1 MVVRLLW
8 LSGRAL
14 AAQARDVLGR
24 LPATPGFFT
33 FLYFCL
39 ITSKFIYFQRE
50 ARCSENPYQILP
62 HSAAIKFHNIT
73 SNSQHTMQTK
83 HCSQFLHTRQ
93 TILAMLNSN
102 YIGYKVSFIP
112 TKCFIG
118 KKLTFQL
125 LILQS
130 SSCRA
135 YTAVFCAC
143 CVCSNEEQSKRQLF
157 SNRAFGWK
165 KGYFVTMNN
174 RTSLREQLYCIHP
187 QHTHSPCTSTCT
199 THPAISSQLPSTTLQ
214 CTQLTNTKHSWQ
226 NGTRCRDGVNVLWCR
241 SHLVWLVFEGS
252 IPTCTGFHSENFF
265 VTCYI
270 YGLSTDRVAL

>member
-1 MVVRLLW
+1 MKV
-8 LSGRAL
+8 LSTACSTAL
-14 AAQARDVLGR
+14 NMKD
-24 LPATPGFFT
+24 
-33 FLYFCL
+33 
-39 ITSKFIYFQRE
+39 
-50 ARCSENPYQILP
+50 NPYQILP

-73 SNSQHTMQTK
+73 SNPQHTMQTQ

-93 TILAMLNSN
+93 TIPAMLNSN

-118 KKLTFQL
+118 KKLTFRL

-165 KGYFVTMNN
+165 KRYFVTMNN
-174 RTSLREQLYCIHP
+174 RTSLCEQLYCIHP

-199 THPAISSQLPSTTLQ
+199 THPAIPSKLPSTTLL

-265 VTCYI
+265 VTCNILQLEEKSSNPMGNMKGTILKKKMASRDQMCKQYRTR
-270 YGLSTDRVAL
+270 YQHVSNAA

>member
-1 MVVRLLW
+1 
-8 LSGRAL
+8 
-14 AAQARDVLGR
+14 
-24 LPATPGFFT
+24 
-33 FLYFCL
+33 
-39 ITSKFIYFQRE
+39 
-50 ARCSENPYQILP
+50 
-62 HSAAIKFHNIT
+62 
-73 SNSQHTMQTK
+73 MQTQ
-83 HCSQFLHTRQ
+83 HCSQFLHTRE
-93 TILAMLNSN
+93 TIPAMLNSN
-102 YIGYKVSFIP
+102 YIGYKVSFFP
-112 TKCFIG
+112 TKYSIG
-118 KKLTFQL
+118 KKLTFRL

-143 CVCSNEEQSKRQLF
+143 CVCSNEEQSKHQLF

-174 RTSLREQLYCIHP
+174 RTSLRKQQLLYCIHP

-199 THPAISSQLPSTTLQ
+199 MHPAIPSQLPSTTLL

-252 IPTCTGFHSENFF
+252 IPTCAGFHSENFF
-265 VTCYI
+265 VTCFLNI
-270 YGLSTDRVAL
+270 YLLFGWASVCLLSSTSCACVYS